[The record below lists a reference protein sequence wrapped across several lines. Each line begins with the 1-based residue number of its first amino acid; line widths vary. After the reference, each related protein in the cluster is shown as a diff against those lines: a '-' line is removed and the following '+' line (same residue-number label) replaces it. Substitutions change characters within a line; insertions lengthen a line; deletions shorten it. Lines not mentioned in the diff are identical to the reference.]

1 MPRHKTGGAVY
12 KIVEKGKK
20 KQKIWYARIQ
30 FFDDF
35 GKRKQRHRKPDY
47 NSESSARAKAR
58 EMLAELDENPKSFDA
73 PEMTFEDLAD
83 FYKETY
89 LVDPE
94 YRDGRKVA
102 GLRSKYDCENR
113 LKPLREFLGKVL
125 SRFWQE
131 SLLRRLATF
140 IPDRRSNSQNTS
152 HLVLS

>member
-1 MPRHKTGGAVY
+1 
-12 KIVEKGKK
+12 
-20 KQKIWYARIQ
+20 
-30 FFDDF
+30 
-35 GKRKQRHRKPDY
+35 KQRHRKPDY

-73 PEMTFEDLAD
+73 PEMTFDDLAD

-113 LKPLREFLGKVL
+113 LKPLREFFGKK
-125 SRFWQE
+125 R
-131 SLLRRLATF
+131 LRTIKHGDLQRYRTYRLKTPIIVGRNTRGTDKEGKRERPRSVAT
-140 IPDRRSNSQNTS
+140 
-152 HLVLS
+152 